1 MAISR
6 IWTDSFDTA
15 RPNEYETR
23 CAACGQTVTAKLG
36 RLVSVP
42 TPLGEA
48 RSGSNKGIHKQC
60 VLPPQYQYRAVFGST
75 TAKTMEQLGYAW
87 DNGLNRWRKEGDT
100 GEGAGNMEA
109 ADTTTPAPEPARE
122 PTEAEL
128 LAAAKQIV
136 TDVTDNFL
144 KAVPDLVRATM
155 HEATRTVEIKVPAK
169 PKPVKVDKAHKI
181 LPDIVMAVAAK
192 TNPFIVGPAGSGK
205 TTLCM
210 QVAEILSMKFYMAN
224 SVAGKHELL
233 GFRDAHGNPV
243 HTDFYK
249 CFKGGGL
256 FLFDEADNSN
266 PNAMVA
272 LNSAIANGYCEFAG
286 ELVKAHK
293 DFQVIASANTFGR
306 GADALYVGRNK
317 LDAAT
322 LDRYQTYIMDYDE
335 ELELELAGNDE
346 WTKYVQRV
354 RSVIFAEKIQHVV
367 SPRASIAGARLLA
380 AGMERSKVEEA
391 CVWKGLDNN
400 HRVRITNRLGVGA

>member
-1 MAISR
+1 MGFSN
-6 IWTDSFDTA
+6 IWTDELFNA
-15 RPNEYETR
+15 RPNSYAAT
-23 CAACGQTVTAKLG
+23 CAKCGLTVDSQTG
-36 RLVSVP
+36 YLVSVP
-42 TPLGEA
+42 DSLGQA
-48 RSGSNKGIHKQC
+48 KVGSNKGVHVVCAKD
-60 VLPPQYQYRAVFGST
+60 LPPQYMLRAKIGHGGKSPS
-75 TAKTMEQLGYAW
+75 QLGMVW
-87 DNGLNRWRKEGDT
+87 NDSLGRWAKADEEGDAPKA
-100 GEGAGNMEA
+100 EQAEPEA
-109 ADTTTPAPEPARE
+109 TPEPARE

-136 TDVTDNFL
+136 EGVTANFL
-144 KAVPDLVRATM
+144 KAVPELVRATM

-169 PKPVKVDKAHKI
+169 PKPVKVDKAHRI

-210 QVAEILSMKFYMAN
+210 QVAEILGMKFYMSN

-249 CFKGGGL
+249 CFKSGGL

-335 ELELELAGNDE
+335 ELEMELAGNDE
-346 WTKYVQRV
+346 WTRWVQRV
-354 RSVIFAEKIQHVV
+354 RNVIFAEKILHVV

-380 AGMERSKVEEA
+380 AGMDRTKVEEA

-400 HRVRITNRLGVGA
+400 HRVRIQNRLGVTGA